1 MSQST
6 NEEAVIDEQIWRAWV
21 QRGRQREQATSRTA
35 VVLAGITFVLLVTAG
50 TFYLLAGR

>member
-35 VVLAGITFVLLVTAG
+35 VVLAGVTFVLLVTAG
-50 TFYLLAGR
+50 TFYLLSGR